1 MESIT
6 GTRSEQYADT
16 MLEHLPVG
24 VALYDAGSLRLL
36 SANARFHTFLDT
48 FLEPHWQG
56 GQAVGHTIQE
66 WMPEGEVSPILTIFH
81 RVAETGV
88 PFRSDEYTMYF
99 PGHGTTYWQW
109 TLEAIR
115 DKDGRIVH
123 LLATASDITKA
134 ALARKQAE
142 AESKLP
148 SREAEQA
155 VKEKQRRLDVIETVA
170 RSVRESFEIKSIGK
184 TALEA
189 IKKAFA
195 PRLVS
200 IHVADVG
207 SQALHLLHLEYTG
220 SEEAA
225 RNTLQFVS
233 YSSTLIVA
241 RAYSQREPIVIENV
255 QEEAKAGRL
264 SEQQPVVTAG
274 AQGYVCVPLWF
285 KDYFEGALCASFD
298 YSITP
303 DDVAVQTIIACGTHI
318 AAALAHARLH
328 KNVRNERARLRLVLD
343 RLPEGIMLIEAMDGT
358 ISYANEAAG
367 HILGIPYKQLVGT
380 QLHRHTQHSPVTG
393 LNGQLALP
401 WYFSVIRALSGEV
414 ISGQEAI
421 AIQPDGNRVFML
433 SSSAPLCNESN
444 VTTGAVVVFQDI
456 TAQKSLEQQK
466 NEFLSIASHEL
477 RTPITSIQGFAEIL
491 QLKLAQGEALDGASL
506 RAINMIAE
514 ESQHLTQ
521 MIEDML
527 DIARIEQSQFQ
538 LRLAPHNI
546 LSTLSRVIENYTLRM
561 RERKFQYTLDGIA
574 ANDSLFCIYDE
585 ERIIQVL
592 SNLLNNAIK
601 YSQSGS
607 TIEIGL
613 RPVRQ
618 SSGKLREVEIRVRD
632 QGIGIAANELPL
644 IFNRFYR
651 ASNLDRSLSGFGIGL
666 FLVKEIITRHSGHI
680 RVESVEG
687 QGSTFFITLPLVG
700 PGPLLQQKAPPT
712 RQ

>member
-6 GTRSEQYADT
+6 NARVERYANM

-24 VALYDAGSLRLL
+24 VALYDAESLRLL
-36 SANARFHTFLDT
+36 SANALFHTFMDT
-48 FLEPHWQG
+48 FLEPHWKG
-56 GQAVGHTIQE
+56 GRAIGHTVQE
-66 WMPEGEVSPILTIFH
+66 WLPEGEVSPILTIFH
-81 RVAETGV
+81 RTAETGT
-88 PFRSDEYTMYF
+88 PYKSDEYTMYF
-99 PGHGTTYWQW
+99 PGHGTTYWRW

-115 DKDGRIVH
+115 DEDGRIAH
-123 LLATASDITKA
+123 LLATATDITKA
-134 ALARKQAE
+134 VLDRKQAE
-142 AESKLP
+142 IQSELPPHETQQTAE
-148 SREAEQA
+148 RER
-155 VKEKQRRLDVIETVA
+155 RRLDVIETVA

-200 IHVADVG
+200 IHVADADG
-207 SQALHLLHLEYTG
+207 QALRLLHLEYTG
-220 SEEAA
+220 NEQAA
-225 RNTLQFVS
+225 RTLLQYVS
-233 YSSTLIVA
+233 YDSTPIIA
-241 RAYSQREPIVIENV
+241 RAYSRREPIIIEDV

-264 SEQQPVVTAG
+264 SEQQPIVRAG
-274 AQGYVCVPLWF
+274 AQGYICVPLWF

-328 KNVRNERARLRLVLD
+328 ESVRNERARLRLVLD
-343 RLPEGIMLIEAMDGT
+343 RLPEGILLTEAMDGT

-380 QLHRHTQHSPVTG
+380 QLHRHTQHAPITG
-393 LNGQLALP
+393 INSQPGLP

-414 ISGQEAI
+414 VNGQEAI
-421 AIQPDGNRVFML
+421 VIQPDGNRVFML
-433 SSSAPLCNESN
+433 SSSAPLRNESN
-444 VTTGAVVVFQDI
+444 VITGAVVVFQDI

-466 NEFLSIASHEL
+466 NDFLSIASHEL

-491 QLKLAQGEALDGASL
+491 QHNTAQRKALDEASL

-527 DIARIEQSQFQ
+527 DLAHIEQSQFQ

-546 LSTLSRVIENYTLRM
+546 LATLSRVIESYTLRM
-561 RERKFQYTLDGIA
+561 REREFQYTLDGIVS
-574 ANDSLFCIYDE
+574 NDSLFCIYDE
-585 ERIIQVL
+585 ERITQVL

-607 TIEIGL
+607 KIEIGL

-618 SSGKLREVEIRVRD
+618 SSGKLREVEIWVRD

-666 FLVKEIITRHSGHI
+666 FLVKEIITRHSGRI

-700 PGPLLQQKAPPT
+700 PGPLLQQKAP
-712 RQ
+712 

>member
-6 GTRSEQYADT
+6 GTRSEQYAGM
-16 MLEHLPVG
+16 MLEHLPIG

-36 SANARFHTFLDT
+36 SANALFHTFLDT

-56 GQAVGHTIQE
+56 GQAVGHTVQE
-66 WMPEGEVSPILTIFH
+66 WMPEGEVSPILAIFH
-81 RVAETGV
+81 RTAETGV
-88 PFRSDEYTMYF
+88 PYQSDEYAIYF
-99 PGHGTTYWQW
+99 PGHETTYWQW

-115 DKDGRIVH
+115 DGDGRIVH
-123 LLATASDITKA
+123 LLQTSTDITKA
-134 ALARKQAE
+134 VLARKQAE
-142 AESKLP
+142 AERKLP
-148 SREAEQA
+148 PHETQQA
-155 VKEKQRRLDVIETVA
+155 VEGKQRRLDVIETVA

-220 SEEAA
+220 SEETA
-225 RNTLQFVS
+225 RNLLQFVS

-241 RAYSQREPIVIENV
+241 RAYSQREPILIENV

-264 SEQQPVVTAG
+264 SEQQPVVMAG

-298 YSITP
+298 SSITP

-328 KNVRNERARLRLVLD
+328 ESVRNERTRLRLVLD

-393 LNGQLALP
+393 LNGQSALP

-414 ISGQEAI
+414 ISGQETI
-421 AIQPDGNRVFML
+421 AIQPNGNRVFML

-444 VTTGAVVVFQDI
+444 VITGAVVVFQDI

-466 NEFLSIASHEL
+466 NDFLSIASHEL

-491 QLKLAQGEALDGASL
+491 QLKLTQGEVLDGASL

-546 LSTLSRVIENYTLRM
+546 LATLSRVIENYTLRM
-561 RERKFQYTLDGIA
+561 REREFQYALDGIA

-585 ERIIQVL
+585 ERITQVL

-607 TIEIGL
+607 KIEIGL

-618 SSGKLREVEIRVRD
+618 SSGKLREVEIWVRD
-632 QGIGIAANELPL
+632 QGIGIADNELPL

-700 PGPLLQQKAPPT
+700 PGPLLQQKAPPA

>member
-1 MESIT
+1 MESK
-6 GTRSEQYADT
+6 TRTRLEQYADII
-16 MLEHLPVG
+16 LEHLPVG

-36 SANARFHTFLDT
+36 SANALFHTFMDT
-48 FLEPHWQG
+48 FLEPRWHG
-56 GQAVGHTIQE
+56 GRALGHTVQE
-66 WMPEGEVSPILTIFH
+66 WLPEGEVSPILTIFH
-81 RVAETGV
+81 RTAETGT
-88 PFRSDEYTMYF
+88 PYKSDEYTMYF
-99 PGHGTTYWQW
+99 PGHGTTYWRW

-115 DKDGRIVH
+115 DEDGRIAH
-123 LLATASDITKA
+123 LLATATDITKA
-134 ALARKQAE
+134 VLTRKQAE
-142 AESKLP
+142 GQSQLP
-148 SREAEQA
+148 PHETQQTIEGER
-155 VKEKQRRLDVIETVA
+155 RRLAVIETVA

-189 IKKAFA
+189 IKQAFA

-200 IHVADVG
+200 IHVAEADG
-207 SQALHLLHLEYTG
+207 QALRLLHLEYTG
-220 SEEAA
+220 NEQAA
-225 RNTLQFVS
+225 RNLLQYVPYDS
-233 YSSTLIVA
+233 APIIA
-241 RAYSQREPIVIENV
+241 RAYSQREPIIIGNV

-264 SEQQPVVTAG
+264 SQQQPIVVAG
-274 AQGYVCVPLWF
+274 AQGYICVPLWF
-285 KDYFEGALCASFD
+285 KDYFEGVLCASFD

-303 DDVAVQTIIACGTHI
+303 HDVAVQTIIACGTHI

-328 KNVRNERARLRLVLD
+328 ESVRNERARLRLVLD
-343 RLPEGIMLIEAMDGT
+343 RLPEGILLTEAMDGT

-380 QLHRHTQHSPVTG
+380 QLHRHRQHVPITG
-393 LNGQLALP
+393 LNSQPGLP

-414 ISGQEAI
+414 VNGQEASVI
-421 AIQPDGNRVFML
+421 RPDGNRIFML
-433 SSSAPLCNESN
+433 SSSAPLRNESN
-444 VTTGAVVVFQDI
+444 IITGAVVVFQDI

-466 NEFLSIASHEL
+466 NDFLSIASHEL

-491 QLKLAQGEALDGASL
+491 QLKMAQGETLDEASL
-506 RAINMIAE
+506 RAINLIAE

-527 DIARIEQSQFQ
+527 DLARIEQSQLQ

-546 LSTLSRVIENYTLRM
+546 LATLSRVIESYTLRM
-561 RERKFQYTLDGIA
+561 REREFLFALDGIA

-585 ERIIQVL
+585 DRITQVL

-607 TIEIGL
+607 KIEVGL
-613 RPVRQ
+613 RPVRP
-618 SSGKLREVEIRVRD
+618 SSGKLREVEIWVRD

-644 IFNRFYR
+644 VFNRFYR

-666 FLVKEIITRHSGHI
+666 FLVKEIITRHSGRI

-700 PGPLLQQKAPPT
+700 PGPLLQQKAP
-712 RQ
+712 